1 MMGSYLI
8 RFMEGKALEGGS
20 LNDCGVCEQAAGIVS
35 FFYNNT
41 YIFYI

>member
-8 RFMEGKALEGGS
+8 RFMGGGS
-20 LNDCGVCEQAAGIVS
+20 LNDCRICEQAAGIVS

-41 YIFYI
+41 YIYYV